1 MTHPTDPIQ
10 FAGEEPTD
18 YSEFTSASSEDN
30 EYTPPMTLLCYV
42 LAFIFAVAAVVISLG
57 FWLNY

>member
-10 FAGEEPTD
+10 FAEEEPTD